1 MTPVLGWSGK
11 DLFENLS
18 CDSSEFGIGT
28 QLGGTHLPSF
38 LGVIFTKGERNLKSA
53 HMRLKKSAAPLPPSA
68 RSKIQSQRVS
78 RHNGHNCRN
87 SGIVRSKPRWVKRV
101 GVSRIHKGSQIKSP
115 IEQSSE
121 PFLLLLLFYQSSHLA
136 WLEWHTCLR
145 RYGEFLQ
152 TNLVEKLIGDLFA
165 P

>member
-1 MTPVLGWSGK
+1 MVLESV
-11 DLFENLS
+11 LRFFQIRYRYT
-18 CDSSEFGIGT
+18 SSWDAPSF
-28 QLGGTHLPSF
+28 LPSF
-38 LGVIFTKGERNLKSA
+38 SGVIFTKGERNLKCA
-53 HMRLKKSAAPLPPSA
+53 HMRLKKPAAAPLPSSA

-121 PFLLLLLFYQSSHLA
+121 PFLLLLLLFYQSSHLA

-145 RYGEFLQ
+145 RYGEFLPV
-152 TNLVEKLIGDLFA
+152 NLVEKLIGDLFA